1 MCTVFSEIWP
11 TVDIFIWR
19 KCMTTNL
26 LHMSI
31 NPAHIMFSMDTL
43 QITYLLTLWPFLIA
57 STVTLYAPNEVATR
71 LISENSAWKEKATL
85 YKTEWQWRGRKKNRG
100 RKIGREIYVVN
111 ILIMLQNKTDWLS
124 YNESHFR
131 NNNVLTCMGCVES
144 ENENYGR
151 FFLFQIPHLLF
162 SRCSNFYH
170 LPRFLRNLCAFSPK
184 VHRSNFPF
192 SLGSAG
198 CWRTL
203 TGAAHL

>member
-1 MCTVFSEIWP
+1 MRPTKWP
-11 TVDIFIWR
+11 LGWFQR
-19 KCMTTNL
+19 
-26 LHMSI
+26 
-31 NPAHIMFSMDTL
+31 TL
-43 QITYLLTLWPFLIA
+43 PERRRPHYTKQND
-57 STVTLYAPNEVATR
+57 SGEG
-71 LISENSAWKEKATL
+71 EK
-85 YKTEWQWRGRKKNRG
+85 KTG